1 MTFYGRSDWLAAPP
15 KADAGNFDPQRIKGV
30 CIHYCG
36 GGTYEGVDSRQHFR
50 NVQAFYLRGANS
62 KENYADIAYNVGVD
76 RNGDIWELRGWTKR
90 GGANGGTD
98 ANASYPSIYL
108 VLGDKDEVPR
118 AMVEGVRKAISRYRE
133 IYPTAL
139 EIHPHR
145 DFYNTACPGP
155 ALPYVLNGSFEPV
168 VHVATP
174 ENPQPQLED
183 EDMKLELIRP
193 YGYYDTYVLGGN
205 RLPNAEGAQ
214 ELVNLGF
221 TKLEKGKPFNEAVV
235 VIRDLPTFV
244 SLTGFIPAEG
254 IPNPSE
260 R

>member
-15 KADAGNFDPQRIKGV
+15 KADPGDFDPKRIRGV

-62 KENYADIAYNVGVD
+62 GENYADIAYNVGVD

-108 VLGDKDEVPR
+108 VLGDKDDVPR

-155 ALPYVLNGSFEPV
+155 ALPYVLDGSFEPV
-168 VHVATP
+168 VHVAAP

-183 EDMKLELIRP
+183 DNMKLELIRL
-193 YGYYDTYVLGGN
+193 YGYYDTYALGIGKVAS
-205 RLPNAEGAQ
+205 PNGAQ
-214 ELVNLGF
+214 ELVDLGL
-221 TKLEKGKPFNEAVV
+221 TAAEKGTPYVKVV
-235 VIRDLPTFV
+235 KVMHDLATFS
-244 SLTGFIPAEG
+244 SLTGFVPEAG
-254 IPNPSE
+254 APDPGE